1 MNTAKGTKR
10 AKLRK
15 TDCLIYRNGILHA
28 IVESK
33 TQAAEAIGLLQ
44 GCYPT
49 DVWTAGRRKIRRPT
63 QSVDPTPSAVG
74 R

>member
-15 TDCLIYRNGILHA
+15 TDYLISRNGILHA
-28 IVESK
+28 IVESEA
-33 TQAAEAIGLLQ
+33 QAAEAIAILQ
-44 GCYPT
+44 SCYSE
-49 DVWTAGRRKIRRPT
+49 DVWTAGRRKIRRTT
-63 QSVDPTPSAVG
+63 QSVIPTPSAVG